1 MTTDVSIKGQHS
13 PSASPQQKASLL
25 DSGIGGYLVQTG
37 RLRREEAENAL
48 RIFSEQ
54 QSESSFA
61 VLLVRMGMLSDQ
73 ELAQAQSAFHGI
85 PLIDESEF
93 PERLPYGSRISLV
106 FLNRNLCV
114 PVQEDE
120 AGLMVAMADPDNPY
134 LLEALKMV
142 SGCEVVPR
150 VGVVSEIEAAFRQRY
165 TETDEEA
172 AARGEVG
179 RLGAV
184 GDDDIEHLKELA
196 SEAPVI
202 KLVNQLIQQAVNQQ
216 ASDIHIEPFEQ
227 SLKVRYRID
236 GIMREIEDAPA
247 EVAAAVV
254 SRVKILANLNIAERR
269 LPQDGRFKIKVK
281 GVWLDLRVSTVPTV
295 YGESVVLR
303 LLHSEG
309 AGGDFKCLGFT
320 REQEEK
326 LRAALSIPHGIILVT
341 GPTGSGKTTTLYAA
355 LNHLNTPER
364 KILSV
369 EDPVEYNIDGINQIQ
384 VKPQIGLTFS
394 NALRSIV
401 RQDPDVIM
409 IGEMR
414 DQETAA
420 IAIQSALTGH
430 LVLSTLHTNDAA
442 GSITRLLDMGV
453 DDFLLKSTLTAVL
466 AQRLVR
472 RLCDACKQPYRV
484 GEELAQRLRLSASV
498 EMETAQ
504 FYTAHGC
511 EQCRGTGYI
520 GRAAIVEIILLD
532 DKIRDLIMARA
543 DSLSIARQARSA
555 NMLTLYEDGMAKAA
569 KGVTTIEE
577 ILRVT
582 RLD

>member
-93 PERLPYGSRISLV
+93 PERLPYGSRISLA

-120 AGLMVAMADPDNPY
+120 AGLVVAMVDPDNPY
-134 LLEALKMV
+134 LLEALRMV

-150 VGVVSEIEAAFRQRY
+150 IGVVSEIEAAFRQRY

-172 AARGEVG
+172 AARGEMG

-236 GIMREIEDAPA
+236 GIMREIENAPA

-309 AGGDFKCLGFT
+309 AAGGFNRLGFT
-320 REQEEK
+320 REQEET
-326 LRAALSIPHGIILVT
+326 LRSALSNPYGIILVT

-369 EDPVEYNIDGINQIQ
+369 EDPVEYNIEGINQIQ

-453 DDFLLKSTLTAVL
+453 DDFLLKSTLTAVV

-472 RLCDACKQPYRV
+472 RLCDACKQPYV
-484 GEELAQRLRLSASV
+484 VSDELAQRLALPESV
-498 EMETAQ
+498 ERESAR
-504 FYTAHGC
+504 FYSANGC
-511 EQCRGTGYI
+511 EQCRGTGYV
-520 GRAAIVEIILLD
+520 GRAAIVEIILID

-543 DSLSIARQARSA
+543 DSLSIARQARA
-555 NMLTLYEDGMAKAA
+555 AGMLTLYEDGMAKAA
-569 KGVTTIEE
+569 QGVTTIEE
-577 ILRVT
+577 IVRVT

>member
-1 MTTDVSIKGQHS
+1 
-13 PSASPQQKASLL
+13 
-25 DSGIGGYLVQTG
+25 
-37 RLRREEAENAL
+37 
-48 RIFSEQ
+48 
-54 QSESSFA
+54 
-61 VLLVRMGMLSDQ
+61 
-73 ELAQAQSAFHGI
+73 
-85 PLIDESEF
+85 
-93 PERLPYGSRISLV
+93 
-106 FLNRNLCV
+106 
-114 PVQEDE
+114 
-120 AGLMVAMADPDNPY
+120 
-134 LLEALKMV
+134 
-142 SGCEVVPR
+142 
-150 VGVVSEIEAAFRQRY
+150 
-165 TETDEEA
+165 
-172 AARGEVG
+172 
-179 RLGAV
+179 
-184 GDDDIEHLKELA
+184 
-196 SEAPVI
+196 
-202 KLVNQLIQQAVNQQ
+202 
-216 ASDIHIEPFEQ
+216 
-227 SLKVRYRID
+227 LKVRYRID
-236 GIMREIEDAPA
+236 GIMREIENAPA

-453 DDFLLKSTLTAVL
+453 DDFLLKSTLTVVL

-511 EQCRGTGYI
+511 EQCRGTGYV
-520 GRAAIVEIILLD
+520 GRAAIIEIILLD

-569 KGVTTIEE
+569 RGVTTIEE

>member
-93 PERLPYGSRISLV
+93 PERLPYGSRISLA

-120 AGLMVAMADPDNPY
+120 AGLVVAMVDPDNPY
-134 LLEALKMV
+134 LLEALRMV

-150 VGVVSEIEAAFRQRY
+150 IGVVSEIEAAFRQRY

-172 AARGEVG
+172 AARGEMG

-236 GIMREIEDAPA
+236 GIMREIENAPA

-453 DDFLLKSTLTAVL
+453 DDFLLKSTLTVVL

-511 EQCRGTGYI
+511 EQCRGTGYV
-520 GRAAIVEIILLD
+520 GRAAIIEIILLD

-569 KGVTTIEE
+569 RGVTTIEE

>member
-93 PERLPYGSRISLV
+93 PERLPYGSRISLA

-120 AGLMVAMADPDNPY
+120 AGLVVAMVDPDNPY
-134 LLEALKMV
+134 LLEALRMV

-150 VGVVSEIEAAFRQRY
+150 IGVVSEIEAAFRQRY

-172 AARGEVG
+172 AARGEMG

-236 GIMREIEDAPA
+236 GIMREIENAPA

-511 EQCRGTGYI
+511 EQCRGTGYV
-520 GRAAIVEIILLD
+520 GRAAIIEIILLD

-569 KGVTTIEE
+569 RGVTTIEE

>member
-1 MTTDVSIKGQHS
+1 MTTDVSIKGQPS

-93 PERLPYGSRISLV
+93 PERLPYGSRISLA

>member
-1 MTTDVSIKGQHS
+1 
-13 PSASPQQKASLL
+13 
-25 DSGIGGYLVQTG
+25 
-37 RLRREEAENAL
+37 AENAL

-73 ELAQAQSAFHGI
+73 KLAQAQSAFHGI

-93 PERLPYGSRISLV
+93 PERLPYGSRISLA

>member
-93 PERLPYGSRISLV
+93 PERLPYGSRISLA

-247 EVAAAVV
+247 GVAAAVV